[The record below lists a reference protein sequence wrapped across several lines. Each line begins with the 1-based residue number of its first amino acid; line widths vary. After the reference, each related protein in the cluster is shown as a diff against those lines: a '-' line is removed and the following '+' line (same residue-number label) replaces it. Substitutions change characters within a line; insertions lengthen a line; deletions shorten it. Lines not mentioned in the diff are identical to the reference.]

1 MKIAPARADRFCAAP
16 DAGIRLVLIYGANEG
31 LVRARAEA
39 CVRAV
44 AGGADDPF
52 RVATL
57 DAPALRDEPGRLA
70 DEAAA
75 LSFTGGRRVVR
86 LRGVTDSLVPAFQTC
101 LALPAVDSLVVA
113 EAGPLTPRSRLRL
126 LCEREKSLAALPCYD
141 ESADSAARLI
151 EALCARRGLAVE
163 PEAVGW
169 LAERLGSDSRQIE
182 NEIEKLSVYLGGA
195 GREGGGADAGTL
207 TMEAARAC
215 IGDAAIAAADSIARL
230 AAAGDIERLD
240 RALARAFYGGV
251 QPVAVLRAAA
261 RRLMR
266 LHLATAAL
274 ERGDGPA
281 QAMGAL
287 RPPVYPRE
295 RPSFAEEMARWSS
308 VRAARALR
316 RLTAAER
323 DCKIAGGA
331 PEGICRQA
339 LFAIA
344 RSARPSH

>member
-44 AGGADDPF
+44 AEDADDPF
-52 RVATL
+52 RVTTL
-57 DAPALRDEPGRLA
+57 GAAVLRDEPGRLA

-86 LRGVTDSLVPAFQTC
+86 LRGATDSLVPAFQTC

-126 LCEREKSLAALPCYD
+126 LCEREKSLATLPCYD
-141 ESADSAARLI
+141 ENAGSAAKLI
-151 EALCARRGLAVE
+151 ETLCARRGLAVD
-163 PEAVGW
+163 PETVGW

-195 GREGGGADAGTL
+195 GREGGAL
-207 TMEAARAC
+207 TMEVARAC
-215 IGDAAIAAADSIARL
+215 VGDAAIAAADSIARL
-230 AAAGDIERLD
+230 AAAGDLERLD
-240 RALARAFYGGV
+240 RALARAFYGGA

-274 ERGDGPA
+274 ERGDAPA

-295 RPSFAEEMARWSS
+295 RPVFAEEMARWSS
-308 VRAARALR
+308 ARAARALR
-316 RLTAAER
+316 LLTAAER

-331 PEGICRQA
+331 PEGICWQA
-339 LFAIA
+339 LFDVAHAA
-344 RSARPSH
+344 RS

>member
-44 AGGADDPF
+44 AGDVGDPF

-57 DAPALRDEPGRLA
+57 GAATLRDEPGRLA

-86 LRGVTDSLVPAFQTC
+86 LRGATDSLVPAFQTC
-101 LALPAVDSLVVA
+101 LALPATDSLVVA
-113 EAGPLTPRSRLRL
+113 EAGPLTPRSRLRQ

-141 ESADSAARLI
+141 ENAGSAAKLI
-151 EALCARRGLAVE
+151 ETLCARRGLAVE
-163 PEAVGW
+163 PETVSW

-182 NEIEKLSVYLGGA
+182 NEIEKLSVYLGG
-195 GREGGGADAGTL
+195 GREGGAL
-207 TMEAARAC
+207 TMEVARAC
-215 IGDAAIAAADSIARL
+215 VGDAAIAAADSIARL
-230 AAAGDIERLD
+230 AAAGDLERLD
-240 RALARAFYGGV
+240 RALVRAFYGGA

-261 RRLMR
+261 RRLIR

-274 ERGDGPA
+274 ERGDAPA
-281 QAMGAL
+281 QAMGTL
-287 RPPVYPRE
+287 KPPVYPRE

-308 VRAARALR
+308 ARAARALR
-316 RLTAAER
+316 LLTAAER

-339 LFAIA
+339 LFDVA
-344 RSARPSH
+344 RAARP

>member
-16 DAGIRLVLIYGANEG
+16 DAGIRLVLIYGPNEG

-44 AGGADDPF
+44 AGAADDPF

-57 DAPALRDEPGRLA
+57 DALALRDEPGRLA

-86 LRGVTDSLVPAFQTC
+86 LRGVTDSLLPAFRTC
-101 LALPAVDSLVVA
+101 LALPDAADSLVVA

-151 EALCARRGLAVE
+151 ETLCARRGLAVE
-163 PEAVGW
+163 PETVGW

-195 GREGGGADAGTL
+195 GRKGAGADAGAL
-207 TMEAARAC
+207 TMEVARAC
-215 IGDAAIAAADSIARL
+215 VGDAAVAAVDSIARL
-230 AAAGDIERLD
+230 AAAGDLERLD

-251 QPVAVLRAAA
+251 QPVTVLRAVA

-295 RPSFAEEMARWSS
+295 RPSFADEMARWSS

-344 RSARPSH
+344 RAARP

>member
-44 AGGADDPF
+44 AEDADDPF
-52 RVATL
+52 RVTTL
-57 DAPALRDEPGRLA
+57 GAAALRDEPGRLA

-101 LALPAVDSLVVA
+101 LALPATDSLVVA

-126 LCEREKSLAALPCYD
+126 LCEREKSLATLPCYD
-141 ESADSAARLI
+141 ENAGSAAKLI
-151 EALCARRGLAVE
+151 ETLCARRGLAVE
-163 PEAVGW
+163 PETVGW

-195 GREGGGADAGTL
+195 GREDGAL
-207 TMEAARAC
+207 TMEVARAC
-215 IGDAAIAAADSIARL
+215 VGDAAIAAADSIARL
-230 AAAGDIERLD
+230 AAAGDLERLD
-240 RALARAFYGGV
+240 RALARAFYGGA

-274 ERGDGPA
+274 ERGDAPA

-295 RPSFAEEMARWSS
+295 RPVFAEEMARWSS
-308 VRAARALR
+308 ARAARALR
-316 RLTAAER
+316 LLTAAER
-323 DCKIAGGA
+323 DCKIAGGT
-331 PEGICRQA
+331 PEGICWQA
-339 LFAIA
+339 LFDVAHAA
-344 RSARPSH
+344 RS

>member
-16 DAGIRLVLIYGANEG
+16 DAGIRLVLIYGSNEG

-44 AGGADDPF
+44 AGDADDPF

-86 LRGVTDSLVPAFQTC
+86 LRGVADSLVPAFQTC

-163 PEAVGW
+163 PETVGW

-182 NEIEKLSVYLGGA
+182 NEIEKLSIYLGGA
-195 GREGGGADAGTL
+195 GREGDVADAGAL
-207 TMEAARAC
+207 TMEVARAC

-230 AAAGDIERLD
+230 AAEGDLERLD

-308 VRAARALR
+308 ARAARALR

-323 DCKIAGGA
+323 DCKITGGA

-344 RSARPSH
+344 RSARS